1 MKKYTFLFF
10 LFFIAIGNAQ
20 ELDSNIMSLQEY
32 LGYVKQFH
40 PIVKQ
45 ANLVIAES
53 EAKLLKSRG
62 AFDPKLEVD
71 YAKKQFKG
79 SEYYNKLN
87 ATFKVPTWYGIE
99 LKANFEENT
108 GIFLNPEANIPIDG
122 LYSIGVSVSLARGL
136 LMNERMSMLKQ
147 AKLFKEQAK
156 ADRQLLVN
164 EVLMQS
170 AKAYFNWLKTYN
182 EQQVYASF
190 LENAQLRFNG
200 VKKSFEAGERASID
214 TLEAGITV
222 NARKLNLEKSTIKY
236 TKATLQLSNFL
247 WLENNVPIE
256 LQEDIVPDINTFK
269 TIDISLNINPIL
281 MDTVNLEAHP
291 KLISL
296 DRKYAGLKIDKRLKA
311 NRLLPQIDLEY
322 NFLTQTP
329 ELVNSLDQNQY
340 KGGVKVKFP
349 LFLRKE
355 RGDLKL
361 SKLKLQ
367 NTEYEIASTRV
378 NLNNKIKAVTQE
390 INSLE
395 RQNGYAIQIVKDY
408 QTLLS
413 AEERKFFLGESS
425 IFLVNSRESKLIDS
439 QLKAISVLNDYLNSK
454 VTLVNTLALMNP

>member
-1 MKKYTFLFF
+1 MKKYIFLLC
-10 LFFIAIGNAQ
+10 LFSIQLSNAQ

-45 ANLVIAES
+45 ANLIIAES

-62 AFDPKLEVD
+62 AFDPKLEID
-71 YAKKQFKG
+71 YDKKQFKG
-79 SEYYNKLN
+79 SEYYNKFN

-108 GIFLNPEANIPIDG
+108 GVFLNPEASVPTDG
-122 LYSIGVSVSLARGL
+122 LYSVGVSLSLARGL
-136 LMNERMSMLKQ
+136 LMNQRMSMLKQ

-164 EVLMQS
+164 QILMES
-170 AKAYFNWLKTYN
+170 AKAYFDWLKTYN
-182 EQQVYASF
+182 EQLVYRSF
-190 LENAQLRFNG
+190 LKNAELRFDG
-200 VKKSFEAGERASID
+200 VKKSFYAGERASID
-214 TLEAGITV
+214 TLEAGIIV
-222 NARKLNLEKSTIKY
+222 NNRKLNLEKSKIKY
-236 TKATLQLSNFL
+236 TKSTLQLSNFL

-256 LQEDIVPDINTFK
+256 LQEGIVPDINTFE
-269 TIDISLNINPIL
+269 TIDMTLNINSFSA
-281 MDTVNLEAHP
+281 DTVNIESHP

-296 DRKYAGLKIDKRLKA
+296 DRKYESLKIDKRLKA
-311 NRLLPQIDLEY
+311 NRLLPQVDLEY

-329 ELVNSLDQNQY
+329 ELINSLNQNQY
-340 KGGVKVKFP
+340 KGGIKVKFP

-367 NTEYEIASTRV
+367 NTEYEIASTKV
-378 NLNNKIKAVTQE
+378 SLNNKIKAISQE

-395 RQNGYAIQIVKDY
+395 RQNGYAIQIVNDY
-408 QTLLS
+408 QTLLT

-439 QLKAISVLNDYLNSK
+439 KLKAIDVLNNYLNSK

>member
-1 MKKYTFLFF
+1 MKKYLFLMCFF
-10 LFFIAIGNAQ
+10 SIISTYSQDLN
-20 ELDSNIMSLQEY
+20 SKIMSLEEY

-45 ANLVIAES
+45 VDLVIAES

-71 YAKKQFKG
+71 YDKKQFKG
-79 SEYYNKLN
+79 TEYYNKLN

-99 LKANFEENT
+99 LKANFEENS
-108 GIFLNPEANIPIDG
+108 GFFLNPEANVPVDG
-122 LYSIGVSVSLARGL
+122 LYSVGVSVSLAKGL

-147 AKLFKEQAK
+147 AKFFKDQAK

-164 EVLMQS
+164 KVLFDAS
-170 AKAYFNWLKTYN
+170 KTYFKWLQSYN
-182 EQQVYASF
+182 EKEVYNSF
-190 LENAQLRFNG
+190 LQNAELRFNG
-200 VKKSFEAGERASID
+200 VKRSFYEGERASID

-222 NARKLNLEKSTIKY
+222 NNRKLNLERANIKYIKST
-236 TKATLQLSNFL
+236 LELSNFL
-247 WLENNVPIE
+247 WLENNIPIE
-256 LQEDIVPDINTFK
+256 LQDEIKPDSTTFEKIDLVLNINSFQL
-269 TIDISLNINPIL
+269 DSLNIN
-281 MDTVNLEAHP
+281 EHP

-296 DRKYAGLKIDKRLKA
+296 DNKFRGLNIQKRLKK
-311 NRLLPQIDLEY
+311 NNLLPQVDLEY
-322 NFLTQTP
+322 NFVTQTP
-329 ELVNSLDQNQY
+329 EFINSLDQNQY

-361 SKLKLQ
+361 AKLKLKDV
-367 NTEYEIASTRV
+367 EYEIASTKV
-378 NLNNKIKAVTQE
+378 TLTNKIESIFRE

-395 RQNGYAIQIVKDY
+395 RQQGYANNMVNDY
-408 QTLLS
+408 QTLLT

-439 QLKAISVLNDYLNSK
+439 KLKAIKVVNEFLTSK
-454 VTLVNTLALMNP
+454 ANLVNTLATMNP